1 MRFAFRS
8 TLLGLALSLAVPT
21 ASVRAQEAF
30 ETLER
35 EARAAVKAQR
45 YKDAAL
51 KFQDA
56 AAAAPDSTKRGKM
69 GVQSAYYWFVTKDV
83 KASRDAVRKAV
94 QDDPDL
100 EIVPEFYSPDFVKL
114 FEEVR
119 RATRPVPTP
128 SQADVTE
135 LKRVAAEKLKDG
147 RSEEVVYDLS
157 SIPAE
162 KRDKDSW
169 TLLADAYDRLGRA
182 GDAAAARRAATGDLS
197 GIPAPAP
204 PSSGPAPASAP
215 SPVVPFPSASRG
227 ADATELLAAGRS
239 ALDRGDFFSAQ
250 SSANDAIKLQP
261 TSSEAYR
268 LLGDTWRARD
278 DKILAEANWAKAVEY
293 DPRNE
298 AALLTLAASYLS
310 DGGWD
315 KALDAYRRAAEIN
328 PKNGEKL
335 LAIGRKARADGDL
348 VHARQTLAAAAAAA
362 PSDVPLLTEYASLL
376 IEAKEYEA
384 AEEPLIRAVATAPG
398 QAVVRANLAAVLR
411 QRGKLKEA
419 EREYGEAL
427 RLEPAYVPALVGLG
441 ALQLTKET
449 PADAIEP
456 FREAVAKEPRNVP
469 AVLGLARAQRLSGD
483 LEGAAVTLEA
493 VQGLDQADVWNEA
506 GAIAYARG
514 RYAESVALF
523 DKAMAKD
530 PALAAAKANRDKALA
545 ASTFLKGAGA
555 ESN

>member
-8 TLLGLALSLAVPT
+8 SLLGLALSLAVPT

-135 LKRVAAEKLKDG
+135 LKRVAAEKLRDG

-157 SIPAE
+157 SIPAD

-182 GDAAAARRAATGDLS
+182 GDAAAARRAAGGDLS
-197 GIPAPAP
+197 GIAAPAP
-204 PSSGPAPASAP
+204 VSSGVSAP
-215 SPVVPFPSASRG
+215 SPVVPFPAAPRG
-227 ADATELLAAGRS
+227 GDATELLAAGRS

-315 KALDAYRRAAEIN
+315 KALEAYRRAAEVN

-335 LAIGRKARADGDL
+335 VAIGRKARADGDL

-376 IEAKEYEA
+376 LEAKDYEA
-384 AEEPLIRAVATAPG
+384 AEEPLIRAVAAAPG

-427 RLEPAYVPALVGLG
+427 RLEPAYVPALIGLG
-441 ALQLTKET
+441 ALQLSKEN

-456 FREAVAKEPRNVP
+456 FRQAVAKEPRNVA

-483 LEGAAVTLEA
+483 LEGAATTLEA

-530 PALAAAKANRDKALA
+530 PALGAAKANREKALA

-555 ESN
+555 EAN